1 MGFFISGKCIGEDI
15 VSKGLVISVAGH
27 AAVLSAVA
35 FLGTMQPAPVKR
47 GYPTLMM
54 ATLIQKP
61 VMAQSSAPLASS
73 PVLEARPAPEP
84 PAPVL
89 KPVPSTKL
97 GSTSSPQVGSK
108 TERPKKLLEKKTSP
122 AKTSSPTTSPARGG
136 TQKSSGSVGTG
147 IKLDAPEFA
156 YPHYLVLIQFRI
168 EGNWQ
173 PPFSGIGE
181 EVTTIYFKITSEGE
195 IQDEKVEK
203 SSGNFA
209 LDQAALRAVRSSN
222 PLPPLPSGSGLETLG
237 VHFDFVAN

>member
-1 MGFFISGKCIGEDI
+1 MN
-15 VSKGLVISVAGH
+15 KGLAISIAGH
-27 AAVLSAVA
+27 AAVFSAVA
-35 FLGTMQPAPVKR
+35 FLGSMQPAPVKR

-61 VMAQSSAPLASS
+61 VMAQSSMPLASQ
-73 PVLEARPAPEP
+73 PTLEARPVSPPPTPE
-84 PAPVL
+84 L
-89 KPVPSTKL
+89 KPVPSIKL
-97 GSTSSPQVGSK
+97 GAKTEEPKKVPEKKSTPVTNTTPAATGNQRGGQKSGTSSI
-108 TERPKKLLEKKTSP
+108 
-122 AKTSSPTTSPARGG
+122 
-136 TQKSSGSVGTG
+136 GTG

-181 EVTTIYFKITSEGE
+181 EITTIYFKITSEGE
-195 IQDEKVEK
+195 IQDEKVEQ